1 MSHKKEKKE
10 MKKMSNSDNWE
21 WVPHNSVDN
30 PKSYKESV
38 WAKNRKQLP
47 ISETD
52 EIAIFHDA
60 YPTTDD
66 HRLYIPKINIPRLLG
81 LCMAEAY
88 LYGLEQVENGKCDG
102 FNIGLNVGECAGQSV
117 FWPHVHYIPRINGD
131 QEPGAK
137 GIRTVYPNDA
147 YNPKNKKPKESEG
160 ERRGRETAEYLK
172 SLGYMGGKKDNAL
185 DS

>member
-1 MSHKKEKKE
+1 
-10 MKKMSNSDNWE
+10 MSNSDNWE

-30 PKSYKESV
+30 PESYKESV
-38 WAKNRKQLP
+38 WAKNRKQPP

-60 YPTTDD
+60 YPATDD

-81 LCMAEAY
+81 LCTAEAY
-88 LYGLEQVENGKCDG
+88 QYGLEQVENSKCDG
-102 FNIGLNVGECAGQSV
+102 FNIGLNIGECAGQSV
-117 FWPHVHYIPRINGD
+117 FWPHVHYIPRKKGD
-131 QEPGAK
+131 QEPGPK

-147 YNPKNKKPKESEG
+147 FNPRNKESEG